1 MLERHGFKI
10 EKRFVIDA
18 VRSPD
23 KVVKGSKER
32 LIAQKVYDEKHLIR
46 VICGVRGENAVVVTI
61 YPARRERYESQVQ

>member
-1 MLERHGFKI
+1 LKTGLMLLRMLERHGFKI

-23 KVVKGSKER
+23 KVVKGSKGR

-46 VICGVRGENAVVVTI
+46 VIYEVS
-61 YPARRERYESQVQ
+61 ARLLWFSER